1 MFVNETL
8 QTWDLFQKGHLFYAW
23 DQNEQNSDRHQ
34 LAEMIALLGPPLQLD
49 AIPVQMLI
57 LETSFPKPHLKRS

>member
-8 QTWDLFQKGHLFYAW
+8 QTWDLFQKGYLFYAW

-34 LAEMIALLGPPLQLD
+34 LAEMIALLGPPLKG
-49 AIPVQMLI
+49 ML
-57 LETSFPKPHLKRS
+57 